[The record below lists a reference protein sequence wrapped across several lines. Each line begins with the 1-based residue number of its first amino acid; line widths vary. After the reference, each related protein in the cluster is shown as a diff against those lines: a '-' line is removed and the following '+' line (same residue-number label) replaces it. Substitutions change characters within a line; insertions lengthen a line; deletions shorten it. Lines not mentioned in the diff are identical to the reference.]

1 MGLSKWWCPKYNQTG
16 LQKLPRA
23 HAACQLLQIQS
34 HQRGAAPDADPA
46 VQVEVDGHNIH
57 NFYSDDSEMSSAKP
71 STPDIVSHRPITP
84 SSTWDNASFST
95 QRDDISSTASYDR
108 GASSDADISD
118 APASTIPGQEPK
130 KKRKGL
136 KKLGQKMKKAFVE
149 PFEKMGSRSGS
160 RPGSR
165 HASPHKRA

>member
-1 MGLSKWWCPKYNQTG
+1 MQLGSSGKS
-16 LQKLPRA
+16 RA
-23 HAACQLLQIQS
+23 I
-34 HQRGAAPDADPA
+34 REVAAPDADPV
-46 VQVEVDGHNIH
+46 VQVDVGGHNIQ
-57 NFYSDDSEMSSAKP
+57 NFYSDDSEISSAKP

-118 APASTIPGQEPK
+118 APASATPGQEPK

-160 RPGSR
+160 RHS
-165 HASPHKRA
+165 SPHKRA

>member
-1 MGLSKWWCPKYNQTG
+1 MTG
-16 LQKLPRA
+16 
-23 HAACQLLQIQS
+23 
-34 HQRGAAPDADPA
+34 
-46 VQVEVDGHNIH
+46 
-57 NFYSDDSEMSSAKP
+57 
-71 STPDIVSHRPITP
+71 
-84 SSTWDNASFST
+84 
-95 QRDDISSTASYDR
+95 

-160 RPGSR
+160 RHS
-165 HASPHKRA
+165 SPHKRA